1 MEKFY
6 FAIFGRTK
14 VLAITL
20 RATLNQRALRAVVII
35 IIIIIQEVD
44 TFVWVIH
51 QAQKKG
57 SSKEKRYAS
66 NE

>member
-35 IIIIIQEVD
+35 IIIQEVD

>member
-20 RATLNQRALRAVVII
+20 RATSNQRALRAVVIIII

-51 QAQKKG
+51 
-57 SSKEKRYAS
+57 
-66 NE
+66 